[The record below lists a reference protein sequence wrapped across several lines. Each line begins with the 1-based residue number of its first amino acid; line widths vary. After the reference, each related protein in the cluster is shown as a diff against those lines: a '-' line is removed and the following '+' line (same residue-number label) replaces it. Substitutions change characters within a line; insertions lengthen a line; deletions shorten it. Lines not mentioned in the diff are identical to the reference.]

1 MPRPNPPRKRPRRRP
16 DAVERSAKAEVSLT
30 RQTAQSKDRNGA
42 PDPKAQAKAKA
53 KPGAKAP
60 PPPAR
65 GRRVDEPFVPWS
77 RRSYAILVAVMAVLE
92 VLITAAAYFTLSG
105 TKPPFSEDLLFA
117 SYQPLVV
124 LGAALV
130 AAPIARFITK
140 ESRSLRFMESV
151 MAGIVQYFIWFALF
165 VALTYAIG
173 SLGSAA
179 PTAGGG
185 SPSATSTPL
194 PTSQA
199 TQAPTSSSPAA
210 TASPSATANTS
221 TVDLTATATAGIVI
235 VDLLSFVLTVY
246 LYPPLYRR
254 LRLRPPPP
262 RQPRQPKDAKPS
274 AKTANDV
281 QSNVVRLDEAAAD
294 ERKPKDP
301 TP

>member
-42 PDPKAQAKAKA
+42 PDAKTQAKPKA
-53 KPGAKAP
+53 KPGAKAS

-65 GRRVDEPFVPWS
+65 GRRIDEPFVPWS
-77 RRSYAILVAVMAVLE
+77 RRSYAILVVVMAVLE

-105 TKPPFSEDLLFA
+105 TKPPFSEDLLFS

-173 SLGSAA
+173 SLGTAA
-179 PTAGGG
+179 PTAGGS

-210 TASPSATANTS
+210 TASPAASASTS

-235 VDLLSFVLTVY
+235 VDILSFVLTVY

-262 RQPRQPKDAKPS
+262 RQPRQPKDAKPA